1 MSKPIDPIEIQQAVK
16 RGQLQAYVSR
26 GLIYIRDTMTQETV
40 AIGEVTNDGERT
52 GYSSIRK
59 NVGVDEGNL

>member
-40 AIGEVTNDGERT
+40 AIGEVTNDGERKCYKAT
-52 GYSSIRK
+52 
-59 NVGVDEGNL
+59 